1 MGFSSNIHD
10 VNMEQCVLAAL
21 MTTALSLETIGQEL
35 DAECFY
41 SDRHQQ
47 IQGNRRAIRK
57 QLSV

>member
-35 DAECFY
+35 MQ
-41 SDRHQQ
+41 SVLLRSSSTN

>member
-21 MTTALSLETIGQEL
+21 MTTAVTRDNWSRIG
-35 DAECFY
+35 CRVFY

-47 IQGNRRAIRK
+47 NIQGNRRAIRK